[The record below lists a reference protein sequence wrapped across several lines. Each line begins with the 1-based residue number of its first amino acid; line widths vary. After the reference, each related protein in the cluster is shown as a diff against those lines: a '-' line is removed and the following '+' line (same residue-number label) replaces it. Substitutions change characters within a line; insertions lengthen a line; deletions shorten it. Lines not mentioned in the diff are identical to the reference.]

1 MDLSACNLSAC
12 NARAGAQAGV
22 CAEGRG
28 GAYEQR
34 GGACGAS
41 GRVLWRKGSFGTQSV
56 AGSRFVEWRL
66 TVGATLRQ
74 QERNVLD
81 YVTFACEAAIRGE
94 APPSLLPREALL
106 GELSQEA

>member
-1 MDLSACNLSAC
+1 MM
-12 NARAGAQAGV
+12 
-22 CAEGRG
+22 
-28 GAYEQR
+28 
-34 GGACGAS
+34 
-41 GRVLWRKGSFGTQSV
+41 
-56 AGSRFVEWRL
+56 

-106 GELSQEA
+106 GELSQGA